1 MQLTVLTDRSQG
13 GSSLSD
19 GSLELMVSGLS
30 PHLSQGPST
39 SSLPALYISRQEHWS
54 GLPFPSM
61 HESESV
67 AHSCP
72 ILRNPMDVALQDPLT
87 MEFPRQQYWSGF
99 LFPTSGDL
107 PRSGI
112 KPLSPA

>member
-39 SSLPALYISRQEHWS
+39 SSFPALYRTLKPVSFARCTP
-54 GLPFPSM
+54 LFVVPAKLNPPFLCETFTP
-61 HESESV
+61 
-67 AHSCP
+67 CFYP
-72 ILRNPMDVALQDPLT
+72 I
-87 MEFPRQQYWSGF
+87 
-99 LFPTSGDL
+99 PTQTSAPGPDL
-107 PRSGI
+107 PYAHPR
-112 KPLSPA
+112 